1 MSSAITQAAEA
12 TPGLSAR
19 SICDHMIAAVSNA
32 NLEREP
38 FCHIYT
44 KGFFPTE
51 LYAQLLKS
59 LPAVSLY
66 KPINLR
72 NWSRADGT
80 STRDEFYLTDENIGR
95 LSTAGIAFWKMV
107 AAACRDDAFKEAV
120 FKKLAPDIAAR
131 FKIREAEVPSISC
144 ARDVVLFRDTEDY
157 RIKPHP
163 DGLNK
168 IVTLQIYLPEDE
180 SLIDLGTSLF
190 TRREGFIG
198 SHVGE
203 MFGKSFYR
211 RHPELFG
218 SRFEETK
225 RFPFLPNSAYAFPVS
240 DGKERQSLHGRDRL
254 TGFSGV
260 RNTMM
265 ILFVQKSST
274 TYVS

>member
-1 MSSAITQAAEA
+1 MTSAILQAEA
-12 TPGLSAR
+12 SSGFNAE
-19 SICDHMIAAVSNA
+19 SICDHMVAAVSNA
-32 NLEREP
+32 DLEREP

-44 KGFFPTE
+44 KEFFPKE
-51 LYAQLLKS
+51 LYTRLLAS
-59 LPAVSLY
+59 LPDPSLY

-80 STRDEFYLTDENIGR
+80 STRDEFYLSKENVGR
-95 LSTAGIAFWKMV
+95 LSNVGAAFWSMV
-107 AAACRDDAFKEAV
+107 VEACRDETFKQAV
-120 FKKLAPDIAAR
+120 LRKLAPDLAAR
-131 FKIREAEVPSISC
+131 FKIREADVPSISC

-168 IVTLQIYLPEDE
+168 LVTLQIYLPEDD
-180 SLIDLGTSLF
+180 SLIDLGTSLYR
-190 TRREGFIG
+190 RREGFIG
-198 SHVGE
+198 KSVGE

-240 DGKERQSLHGRDRL
+240 DGKERQSLHGREKL
-254 TGFSGV
+254 AGFSGV

-265 ILFVQKSST
+265 ILFVQKSSE
-274 TYVS
+274 TYSQ